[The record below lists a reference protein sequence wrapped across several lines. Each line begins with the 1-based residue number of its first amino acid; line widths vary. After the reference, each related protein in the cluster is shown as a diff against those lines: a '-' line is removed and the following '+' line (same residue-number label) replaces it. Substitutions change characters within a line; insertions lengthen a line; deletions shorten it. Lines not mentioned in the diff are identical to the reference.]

1 MCFTVYPNRYLGNDK
16 PIKMKFG
23 NLTCIQQYWSKK
35 LPLKII
41 THGWL
46 ASDKNFTGVFDIKTG
61 IISNMFRTI
70 LCN

>member
-1 MCFTVYPNRYLGNDK
+1 MYSNRYLGNDK
-16 PIKMKFG
+16 PIKIKY
-23 NLTCIQQYWSKK
+23 NNVTRIQKYWSKG

-61 IISNMFRTI
+61 IISKI
-70 LCN
+70 E